1 LGTPASKNLKVKMK
15 KSLYAVIFVVVI
27 VVVAASCKSAKKIQ
41 TAITKTKTDTT
52 QMILVDNAH
61 ADSIK
66 VIHDLLNK
74 LNKNRI
80 ANFKTF
86 SAKVKVNYRDKE
98 GEQPELTVF
107 IRMQKDSI
115 IWISV
120 NATIFSYEALRVLV
134 TPDSVKV
141 LNKKDKIVQ
150 LRSVNYL
157 RELVNLPF
165 DFYTLQDFLLGNP
178 IYLDSNVV
186 SYKTNEQSITLMNV
200 GVLFKHL
207 LSITSGNYL
216 LLHSKL
222 DDADPLRNRTADL
235 TYNGYKA
242 DNGVKFATER
252 RVSVSEK
259 GKLDID
265 MDFKQFGFN
274 EILSYPFAIP
284 KNFKSK

>member
-1 LGTPASKNLKVKMK
+1 MK
-15 KSLYAVIFVVVI
+15 KSIYAAIFVIVI
-27 VVVAASCKSAKKIQ
+27 IVLAASCKSAKKIQ

-107 IRMQKDSI
+107 IRMQKDSV
-115 IWISV
+115 IWVSV
-120 NATIFSYEALRVLV
+120 NATIFSYEALRVLI

-157 RELVNLPF
+157 KELVNLPF

-186 SYKTNEQSITLMNV
+186 SYKTNERSITLMNV

-207 LSITSGNYL
+207 LSITSGDYL

-235 TYNGYKA
+235 TYNGYENN
-242 DNGVKFATER
+242 NGVKFATER

-265 MDFKQFGFN
+265 MDFKQVGFN
-274 EILSYPFAIP
+274 ETLSYPFAIP

>member
-1 LGTPASKNLKVKMK
+1 MKQQCTIIAFIIIVLAS
-15 KSLYAVIFVVVI
+15 A
-27 VVVAASCKSAKKIQ
+27 CKSAKKIQ

-52 QMILVDNAH
+52 QMIKVDNSH
-61 ADSIK
+61 ADSIA
-66 VIHDLLNK
+66 VIHDLMNK
-74 LNKNRI
+74 LNINRI
-80 ANFKTF
+80 TQFKTF

-107 IRMQKDSI
+107 IRMQKDSL

-120 NATIFSYEALRVLV
+120 NATIFSYEALRVLI
-134 TPDSVKV
+134 TPDSVQV

-157 RELVNLPF
+157 KELTDLPF
-165 DFYTLQDFLLGNP
+165 DFHTLQDLLLGNP

-186 SYKTNEQSITLMNV
+186 SYKKNDQSITLMNI
-200 GVLFKHL
+200 GPLFKNL
-207 LSITSGNYL
+207 LSITNGDYL
-216 LLHSKL
+216 LQHSKL

-235 TYNGYKA
+235 TYGGYETS
-242 DNGVKFATER
+242 NGVKFATER

-265 MDFKQFGFN
+265 MNFKQYSFN
-274 EILSYPFAIP
+274 ETLSYPFSIP
-284 KNFKSK
+284 KNFKRK

>member
-1 LGTPASKNLKVKMK
+1 MK
-15 KSLYAVIFVVVI
+15 KSLYAAIFVLVI
-27 VVVAASCKSAKKIQ
+27 MVLAASCKSAKKIQ

-80 ANFKTF
+80 ASFKTF

-107 IRMQKDSI
+107 IRMHKDSV
-115 IWISV
+115 IWVSV
-120 NATIFSYEALRVLV
+120 NATIFSYEALRVLI

-157 RELVNLPF
+157 KELVNLPF

-200 GVLFKHL
+200 GLLFKHL
-207 LSITSGNYL
+207 LSITSGDYL

-235 TYNGYKA
+235 TYNGYENS
-242 DNGVKFATER
+242 NGVKFATER

-274 EILSYPFAIP
+274 ETLSYPFAIP

>member
-1 LGTPASKNLKVKMK
+1 MKN
-15 KSLYAVIFVVVI
+15 FVVAIMVI
-27 VVVAASCKSAKKIQ
+27 VLMLASCKSAKKIQ

-52 QMILVDNAH
+52 QMIIVDNAH
-61 ADSIK
+61 ADSVA
-66 VIHDLLNK
+66 VIHDLLMK
-74 LNKNRI
+74 LNSNRI

-107 IRMQKDSI
+107 IRMQKDSV
-115 IWISV
+115 IWVSV
-120 NATIFSYEALRVLV
+120 NATIFSYEALRVLI

-157 RELVNLPF
+157 KELVDLPF

-186 SYKTNEQSITLMNV
+186 SYKKNDQSITLMNV
-200 GVLFKHL
+200 GSLFKHL
-207 LSITSGNYL
+207 LSITSGDYL
-216 LLHSKL
+216 LQHSKL
-222 DDADPLRNRTADL
+222 DDVDPLRNRTADL
-235 TYNGYKA
+235 TYTGYETS
-242 DNGVKFATER
+242 NGVKFATER

-265 MDFKQFGFN
+265 MNFKQYGFN
-274 EILSYPFAIP
+274 EILSYPFSVP
-284 KNFKSK
+284 KNFKLK

>member
-1 LGTPASKNLKVKMK
+1 MKNFIRTCILLLMV
-15 KSLYAVIFVVVI
+15 L
-27 VVVAASCKSAKKIQ
+27 AASCKSAKKIQ

-52 QMILVDNAH
+52 QMIIVDNAH
-61 ADSIK
+61 ADSVM
-66 VIHDLLNK
+66 VIRDLMMK
-74 LNKNRI
+74 LNSNRI
-80 ANFKTF
+80 VNFKTF

-107 IRMQKDSI
+107 IRMQKDSL

-120 NATIFSYEALRVLV
+120 NATIFSYEALRVLI

-141 LNKKDKIVQ
+141 QNKKDKIVQ

-157 RELVNLPF
+157 KELVDLPF

-186 SYKTNEQSITLMNV
+186 SYKKNDQSITLMNV
-200 GVLFKHL
+200 GALFKHL
-207 LSITSGNYL
+207 LSITAGDYL
-216 LLHSKL
+216 LQHSKL
-222 DDADPLRNRTADL
+222 DDVDPLRNRTADL
-235 TYNGYKA
+235 TYSGYETQ
-242 DNGVKFATER
+242 NGVKFATER

-265 MDFKQFGFN
+265 MNFKQYGFN
-274 EILSYPFAIP
+274 ETLSYPFSIP
-284 KNFKSK
+284 KNFKLK